1 MNIERKIKIYDPE
14 GNEWDAL
21 IDYEKICVRRGS
33 FSSAALDPEEYEGI
47 FRYELRTVFWVEFDP
62 PMDATKNPDDH
73 PWMLLEGDDVPWWV
87 EDACTEWVEDL
98 C

>member
-21 IDYEKICVRRGS
+21 IDYEEVEVPRAQFAPAPLNR
-33 FSSAALDPEEYEGI
+33 

-73 PWMLLEGDDVPWWV
+73 PWVLLEGDDVPWWV
-87 EDACTEWVEDL
+87 EDACTEYLGGL